1 MKTYFPE
8 GSVLSRA
15 KNFRWNLAPLEKQ
28 YCEDKDSFLHLERL
42 GESISKFCE
51 SNFIKELSPSER
63 LERVLWNIYDTMKRL
78 ELTAQLFCG
87 GSPLAD
93 HAYEAYIFTVCSS
106 FLHTSKRVK
115 AMPISN
121 FVKEN
126 HPLDFVNP
134 DSPNYR
140 EPSLLQSE
148 VDRLRKFRQR
158 RLSQG
163 QVYIKQNTQWNAMTK
178 DSEYEW
184 ARYYNLEES
193 DDVIGGVDKRIGN
206 LYKGIREA
214 LSAEQDDG
222 YQNRVQE
229 AYKKF
234 LSKLKKIKY
243 RDYLELYKSDLT
255 RICKNNQYLGMNLYR
270 LERRLQPHKIIN
282 EVKRLTECN
291 SPELEAELLLKTVLL
306 DEICFPK
313 IYEDLLPNSLVLI
326 EHYANEFLYTL
337 TDEVAISNLIL
348 DELVEKGFWE
358 EEWETLFLNKINEIA
373 EEVFYDPEK
382 MKEELNTSNFI
393 ADHVQEKFTRLLH
406 AGVFIEM
413 CVACNF
419 KFYITDLLI

>member
-1 MKTYFPE
+1 MTVQFPE

-15 KNFRWNLAPLEKQ
+15 KNFRWDLAPLEKQ

-42 GESISKFCE
+42 GELISKFCK
-51 SNFIKELSPSER
+51 SSFIKELSPSER
-63 LERVLWNIYDTMKRL
+63 LEQVLRNIYDVMKES
-78 ELTAQLFCG
+78 ELTSRLFCE
-87 GSPLAD
+87 GSPLAG
-93 HAYEAYIFTVCSS
+93 HAYEAYVFTVCSS

-115 AMPISN
+115 AMPISS

-126 HPLDFVNP
+126 HPLNFVNP
-134 DSPNYR
+134 DSPNHR
-140 EPSLLQSE
+140 DPSLLQSE

-163 QVYIKQNTQWNAMTK
+163 QVYIKQSTQWNAMTK

-184 ARYYNLEES
+184 TRYYNLEKT
-193 DDVIGGVDKRIGN
+193 DDVISGVDKRIGN
-206 LYKGIREA
+206 LYKGIKEA
-214 LSAEQDDG
+214 LNAEQDDG
-222 YQNRVQE
+222 YQDRVQE

-243 RDYLELYKSDLT
+243 RDYLELYKMDLFH
-255 RICKNNQYLGMNLYR
+255 ICKNRRYFGINLYR
-270 LERRLQPHKIIN
+270 LERRLQPYKIIN

-291 SPELEAELLLKTVLL
+291 SPEVEAELLLKTVLL

-313 IYEDLLPNSLVLI
+313 IYEDLLPNPVDI
-326 EHYANEFLYTL
+326 IDQYANEFLYTL
-337 TDEVAISNLIL
+337 TDEVAISDLIL
-348 DELVEKGFWE
+348 DELVEKGFWK
-358 EEWETLFLNKINEIA
+358 EEWETLFLNKINEMA
-373 EEVFYDPEK
+373 EEVFYNPEK

-413 CVACNF
+413 CIACNF
-419 KFYITDLLI
+419 KFHITDLLI